1 MLLLI
6 KKQCDMRQTVC
17 VSEELRGGLYEQVCK
32 FACAMMMVSSGA
44 PIDLSQRNVCAGS
57 RRVIKSSFVVKS
69 AGYRKSFAQIIA
81 EVMADYPK
89 ATAVEISQDARYGGI
104 CPSGGDYII
113 SVDAKEGNMSCV
125 CTFEGHETDA
135 AEEAALEGF
144 PLLADF

>member
-44 PIDLSQRNVCAGS
+44 PIDLSQR
-57 RRVIKSSFVVKS
+57 
-69 AGYRKSFAQIIA
+69 IA

-89 ATAVEISQDARYGGI
+89 ATAVESSQDARYGGI